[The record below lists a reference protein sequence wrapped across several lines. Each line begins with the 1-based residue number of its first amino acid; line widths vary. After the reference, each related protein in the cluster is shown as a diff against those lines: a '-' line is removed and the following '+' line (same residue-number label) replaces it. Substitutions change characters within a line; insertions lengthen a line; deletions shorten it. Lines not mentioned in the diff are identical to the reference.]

1 MHTATRTCTQFYSR
15 CVNKQTNDML
25 MMDMCVQEKTT
36 VQDESDFDTKL
47 VSKGMFVVTSTITA
61 QTVDYILLQV

>member
-1 MHTATRTCTQFYSR
+1 
-15 CVNKQTNDML
+15 ML